1 MTLSQEDSMIE
12 GLRLDVTADE
22 IVKLI
27 DERITQHTGNAA
39 TDEADAKTFDATART
54 DDEDDEYADEMSVGS
69 RLRRR
74 AQRERE
80 RADALSFMR
89 NHVVRGE
96 TYRLTNDD
104 LRTLEILPGR
114 YL

>member
-1 MTLSQEDSMIE
+1 MIE

-27 DERITQHTGNAA
+27 DQRITEHTENAA
-39 TDEADAKTFDATART
+39 NDEADAKKFDVTART
-54 DDEDDEYADEMSVGS
+54 DEDDEYADEMSVGA

-80 RADALSFMR
+80 RADALGFMR

-104 LRTLEILPGR
+104 LRTLEILPTR
-114 YL
+114 YC

>member
-1 MTLSQEDSMIE
+1 MKLSQEGSMIE

-27 DERITQHTGNAA
+27 DQRITEHTANAV
-39 TDEADAKTFDATART
+39 TDDADAKKFEATART
-54 DDEDDEYADEMSVGS
+54 ADEDDEYGDELSVGA

-80 RADALSFMR
+80 HADALSF
-89 NHVVRGE
+89 V
-96 TYRLTNDD
+96 
-104 LRTLEILPGR
+104 
-114 YL
+114 

>member
-1 MTLSQEDSMIE
+1 MIE

-27 DERITQHTGNAA
+27 DRRITEHTENAA
-39 TDEADAKTFDATART
+39 TDEADAQKLDATARS
-54 DDEDDEYADEMSVGS
+54 DDEDDEYGEEMSVGA

-80 RADALSFMR
+80 RAEALGFMR
-89 NHVVRGE
+89 NHLVRGE

-104 LRTLEILPGR
+104 LRTLEILPAR
-114 YL
+114 YF

>member
-1 MTLSQEDSMIE
+1 MIE

-27 DERITQHTGNAA
+27 DRRITEHTENAE
-39 TDEADAKTFDATART
+39 TDEADAKKFDVTART
-54 DDEDDEYADEMSVGS
+54 DEDDEYADEMSVGA

-80 RADALSFMR
+80 RADALGFMR

>member
-1 MTLSQEDSMIE
+1 MIE

-27 DERITQHTGNAA
+27 DQRITEHTANAA
-39 TDEADAKTFDATART
+39 TDDADARKFDATART
-54 DDEDDEYADEMSVGS
+54 ADEDDEYGDELSVGA

-80 RADALSFMR
+80 R
-89 NHVVRGE
+89 G
-96 TYRLTNDD
+96 
-104 LRTLEILPGR
+104 
-114 YL
+114 

>member
-1 MTLSQEDSMIE
+1 MID

-22 IVKLI
+22 IVKLL
-27 DERITQHTGNAA
+27 DERINEHVEGAD
-39 TDEADAKTFDATART
+39 TDESNAEKLSRT
-54 DDEDDEYADEMSVGS
+54 EDDDDDGMDEVTVST

-80 RADALSFMR
+80 RAEALTFMR

-96 TYRLTNDD
+96 TYRLTADD
-104 LRTLEILPGR
+104 LRTLELLPDR
-114 YL
+114 YY

>member
-1 MTLSQEDSMIE
+1 MID

-22 IVKLI
+22 IVKLL
-27 DERITQHTGNAA
+27 DQRIVEHTQHAA
-39 TDEADAKTFDATART
+39 DDETDAKKLDATART
-54 DDEDDEYADEMSVGS
+54 DEDDDEYSDDLSVGA

-80 RADALSFMR
+80 RAEALAFMR
-89 NHVVRGE
+89 DHVVRGE

-104 LRTLEILPGR
+104 LRTLEILPTR
-114 YL
+114 YC

>member
-1 MTLSQEDSMIE
+1 MIE

-27 DERITQHTGNAA
+27 DRRITEHTENAE
-39 TDEADAKTFDATART
+39 TDEADAKKFDVTART
-54 DDEDDEYADEMSVGS
+54 DEDDEYADEMSVGA

-80 RADALSFMR
+80 RADALGFMR
-89 NHVVRGE
+89 SHVVRGE

-104 LRTLEILPGR
+104 LRTLEILPTR
-114 YL
+114 YC

>member
-1 MTLSQEDSMIE
+1 MIE

-27 DERITQHTGNAA
+27 DQRIAEHAENAA
-39 TDEADAKTFDATART
+39 TDEADAKKFDVTART
-54 DDEDDEYADEMSVGS
+54 DEDDEYADEMSVGA

-96 TYRLTNDD
+96 TCRLTNDD

>member
-1 MTLSQEDSMIE
+1 MIE

-27 DERITQHTGNAA
+27 DQRITHHTENAE
-39 TDEADAKTFDATART
+39 TDEADAKKLDATVRA
-54 DDEDDEYADEMSVGS
+54 DDEDDEYAEEMSVGA

-74 AQRERE
+74 DQRERE

-114 YL
+114 YC

>member
-1 MTLSQEDSMIE
+1 M
-12 GLRLDVTADE
+12 
-22 IVKLI
+22 KLI
-27 DERITQHTGNAA
+27 DQRITEHTANAA
-39 TDEADAKTFDATART
+39 TDEADAKTFEATART
-54 DDEDDEYADEMSVGS
+54 DDDDDEYADEMSVGA

-74 AQRERE
+74 AQRQRE

-104 LRTLEILPGR
+104 RRALEILPGR

>member
-1 MTLSQEDSMIE
+1 MIE
-12 GLRLDVTADE
+12 GLRLDITADE

-27 DERITQHTGNAA
+27 DERITEHTANAA
-39 TDEADAKTFDATART
+39 TDEADAKRFDATART
-54 DDEDDEYADEMSVGS
+54 DDEDDEFADEMSVGA

-80 RADALSFMR
+80 RADALGFMR

>member
-1 MTLSQEDSMIE
+1 MID
-12 GLRLDVTADE
+12 GLRLDVTAEE
-22 IVKLI
+22 IVNML
-27 DERITQHTGNAA
+27 DQRIVEHTENAM
-39 TDEADAKTFDATART
+39 TDETDAKKFDTTARN
-54 DDEDDEYADEMSVGS
+54 DDEDDDCTDEIGVGT

-80 RADALSFMR
+80 RAEALGFMR

-104 LRTLEILPGR
+104 LRTLEILPPR
-114 YL
+114 YY

>member
-1 MTLSQEDSMIE
+1 MIE

-27 DERITQHTGNAA
+27 DQRIAEHSENA
-39 TDEADAKTFDATART
+39 TVDEADAKKFEATARN
-54 DDEDDEYADEMSVGS
+54 DDAEDDFTGEISVGA

-74 AQRERE
+74 AQHERE
-80 RADALSFMR
+80 RVEALSFMR
-89 NHVVRGE
+89 GHVVRGE
-96 TYRLTNDD
+96 TYRLTNED
-104 LRTLEILPGR
+104 LRTLEILPTR